1 MYGLSPD
8 LRGKWRPFEH
18 AHACYLG
25 FPAWVQPLY
34 MREAGGGT
42 IMDWNNMAAATIP
55 IVYKGTILSFMLVEK
70 GFSRSKYFPLHINR
84 THFFTLA
91 VYVFV
96 LAGFRDPDRKIKRSK
111 LKLGHLYQLH
121 SASIMSRF
129 KFYRLLFVLLA
140 VLCILMIVLFT
151 KELQKTRRRHAL
163 NLVNDLKS
171 LAFELSETQRS
182 LANSPLHFHRV
193 GKNIKRLRG
202 IIKSLGENLEYAD
215 ESTFGGGFSSS
226 NSASK
231 KEVCPEKFM
240 GNDSLYGY
248 PFYRKGFEGVNCT
261 QFVKM
266 NKLVTMLVTLPEE
279 RSVEEQNRVFQGI
292 AKHYPYIPITLVSKT
307 EPTLTGITKLK
318 LNFKNIVFKD
328 LTHGETWSKLLEEV
342 KTPYV
347 LFAPDITHFTD
358 DVNLERL
365 VRMLSETQD
374 TIIAGGSHKNLRG
387 EWDKDCLQVMF
398 KNWTAHFRSGYYHS
412 FNDCIVCDVI
422 PGPFMAKTK
431 DLKQIGIDEK

>member
-1 MYGLSPD
+1 MGRLQFY
-8 LRGKWRPFEH
+8 
-18 AHACYLG
+18 
-25 FPAWVQPLY
+25 
-34 MREAGGGT
+34 
-42 IMDWNNMAAATIP
+42 
-55 IVYKGTILSFMLVEK
+55 
-70 GFSRSKYFPLHINR
+70 
-84 THFFTLA
+84 HF
-91 VYVFV
+91 
-96 LAGFRDPDRKIKRSK
+96 
-111 LKLGHLYQLH
+111 
-121 SASIMSRF
+121 
-129 KFYRLLFVLLA
+129 LFVLLA
-140 VLCILMIVLFT
+140 VLCLCMVVFGP
-151 KELQKTRRRHAL
+151 KELLKARRCHDAL
-163 NLVNDLKS
+163 NLVKDLKR
-171 LAFELSETQRS
+171 LAVELSETQRS
-182 LANSPLHFHRV
+182 LVNSPLHFHRV
-193 GKNIKRLRG
+193 GKNIKLLRG
-202 IIKSLGENLEYAD
+202 IIKSLGENLEN
-215 ESTFGGGFSSS
+215 ENKTFFKGGFSFKKL
-226 NSASK
+226 ASK

-240 GNDSLYGY
+240 GKNARYGF
-248 PFYRKGFEGVNCT
+248 PFYRKGFEGINCT
-261 QFVKM
+261 EFVPM
-266 NKLVTMLVTLPEE
+266 DKLVTILITLPEE
-279 RSVEEQNRVFQGI
+279 NSVEEQNQVFQGI
-292 AKHYPYIPITLVSKT
+292 AKHYRHIPITLVSKT

>member
-1 MYGLSPD
+1 
-8 LRGKWRPFEH
+8 
-18 AHACYLG
+18 
-25 FPAWVQPLY
+25 
-34 MREAGGGT
+34 
-42 IMDWNNMAAATIP
+42 
-55 IVYKGTILSFMLVEK
+55 
-70 GFSRSKYFPLHINR
+70 
-84 THFFTLA
+84 
-91 VYVFV
+91 
-96 LAGFRDPDRKIKRSK
+96 
-111 LKLGHLYQLH
+111 
-121 SASIMSRF
+121 MSRF

-140 VLCILMIVLFT
+140 VLCILMIIFFSKQLH
-151 KELQKTRRRHAL
+151 KTRKRHAL
-163 NLVNDLKS
+163 NLVNDLKR
-171 LAFELSETQRS
+171 LAVELSETQRS
-182 LANSPLHFHRV
+182 LVNSPLHFHRV
-193 GKNIKRLRG
+193 GKNVELLRG
-202 IIKSLGENLEYAD
+202 IIKSLGENLENED
-215 ESTFGGGFSSS
+215 KSFLGGGFSSS
-226 NSASK
+226 KSTSK

-261 QFVKM
+261 EFVPI
-266 NKLVTMLVTLPEE
+266 NKLVSVLVTLPEE
-279 RSVEEQNRVFQGI
+279 RSLEEQHQVFQGI
-292 AKHYPYIPITLVSKT
+292 AKHYPHIPITLVSKT

-318 LNFKNIVFKD
+318 LNFKNIVFKG
-328 LTHGETWSKLLEEV
+328 LTHGETWSKLLQKV

-398 KNWTAHFRSGYYHS
+398 RNWTAHFRGGYFHS

-431 DLKQIGIDEK
+431 DLQLVGIDEK